1 MPRSSGLDPELQTL
15 LLQIVDATR
24 ELPRHEQEWN
34 LYAGLLRAPGVEL
47 QVLDHDVLTLADMG
61 FLHTTNLNYVYGND
75 YIVTKLGYEHAEIIR
90 EGQVVQTEPTGWA
103 AVDATTD
110 KLRSQFARAHD
121 PADFKAVGLTC
132 ADALEALGRAAFD
145 PRQALARWRGRTSP
159 RRRQKP
165 S

>member
-1 MPRSSGLDPELQTL
+1 MPRSSGLDDPELQTL

-24 ELPRHEQEWN
+24 ELPRHGQEWN

-90 EGQVVQTEPTGWA
+90 EGQVES
-103 AVDATTD
+103 
-110 KLRSQFARAHD
+110 LSRR
-121 PADFKAVGLTC
+121 LN
-132 ADALEALGRAAFD
+132 AL
-145 PRQALARWRGRTSP
+145 SP
-159 RRRQKP
+159 PLFNSFTHVLSSSKSERKE